1 MIHAYDNM
9 YLENAQNNLAVM
21 FDYVINDMK
30 ISIQEFEDLFP
41 YSDVAHKFQHGD
53 VSVVA
58 GKSGVELAYE
68 ILSETKGLQTFV
80 EPSFSMEKSKEYW
93 AGWALAYYQWYKA
106 KSFQNILEYIS
117 ISNILE
123 LYEPYHEMDIR
134 QLVERLDSYNEGLGR
149 DSNLKKY
156 RLRAGLTQKDLA
168 KLSEIPL
175 RSLQQYEQKQKNIN
189 KAQAEYVLRL
199 AQVLCCNPV
208 ELLE

>member
-30 ISIQEFEDLFP
+30 ISIQEFEDLFL

-80 EPSFSMEKSKEYW
+80 
-93 AGWALAYYQWYKA
+93 
-106 KSFQNILEYIS
+106 
-117 ISNILE
+117 
-123 LYEPYHEMDIR
+123 
-134 QLVERLDSYNEGLGR
+134 
-149 DSNLKKY
+149 
-156 RLRAGLTQKDLA
+156 
-168 KLSEIPL
+168 
-175 RSLQQYEQKQKNIN
+175 
-189 KAQAEYVLRL
+189 
-199 AQVLCCNPV
+199 
-208 ELLE
+208 